1 MKINEELGKSAF
13 LLFLLNHSNTENML
27 GYHLVQMRF
36 CKRDSS
42 LYTLCPW
49 DSPHKNTKMGCY
61 ALLEGIIRTECV
73 AQGLTTSSALAG
85 RFFTLAPPG
94 KPV

>member
-13 LLFLLNHSNTENML
+13 LLFLFNHLNMESML
-27 GYHLVQMRF
+27 GHHLVQIRF

-49 DSPHKNTKMGCY
+49 DSPHKNTRMTCY
-61 ALLEGIIRTECV
+61 ALQEGIIQTKGLT
-73 AQGLTTSSALAG
+73 QGLTYSALAS

>member
-1 MKINEELGKSAF
+1 
-13 LLFLLNHSNTENML
+13 ML
-27 GYHLVQMRF
+27 GYHLVQIRF

-61 ALLEGIIRTECV
+61 ALLEGLIQTEGL
-73 AQGLTTSSALAG
+73 AQGLTSSALAG